1 MSQSTDRSKGKRRP
15 PPRRANAWERVSF
28 QVPPDLKVGLERMV
42 SVYGESQGAFLR
54 FLIRQELKGFIQ
66 KNAPSVAP

>member
-1 MSQSTDRSKGKRRP
+1 MSRSIDRSKGKRPAPHRS
-15 PPRRANAWERVSF
+15 ANVWERVSF

-42 SVYGESQGAFLR
+42 KVYGESQGAFLR